1 MGNIVFL
8 KSSSPSLLYKG
19 GSTPF
24 SSSEGENITALRC
37 SESLSSKDGKQSGLY
52 QLVLD
57 GIAGERLFT
66 INKLQF
72 TVYSLLLTLNY

>member
-24 SSSEGENITALRC
+24 SSSEGENITALRY
-37 SESLSSKDGKQSGLY
+37 SELLSSKDEKTSCLCQIVQDGTSG
-52 QLVLD
+52 
-57 GIAGERLFT
+57 GR
-66 INKLQF
+66 
-72 TVYSLLLTLNY
+72 